1 MSYKLSKTELTVGDM
16 YFKQGMKPREIA
28 ERLGISV
35 NTVYKAISKYKAVHG
50 EQQAEPET
58 QVEQRVPSVNADD
71 VKPAHYTITFTIS
84 TQYQP
89 QLHMIQEKCD
99 DQLQVE
105 LLLKLASSLDALSS
119 KVSELERKIMDVISQ
134 RGTGDGVSQ
143 AVGIDSTS
151 APDFV
156 RDNVWVDVIRSKHFK

>member
-1 MSYKLSKTELTVGDM
+1 MSYKLSRTELTVGDM
-16 YFKQGMKPREIA
+16 YFRQGVKPREIA

-50 EQQAEPET
+50 EQAEPE
-58 QVEQRVPSVNADD
+58 VHGEQREPSINADD
-71 VKPAHYTITFTIS
+71 AKPPHYTITFTVS

-134 RGTGDGVSQ
+134 RGTSYDGPQSIE
-143 AVGIDSTS
+143 IDSAS
-151 APDFV
+151 APEFV